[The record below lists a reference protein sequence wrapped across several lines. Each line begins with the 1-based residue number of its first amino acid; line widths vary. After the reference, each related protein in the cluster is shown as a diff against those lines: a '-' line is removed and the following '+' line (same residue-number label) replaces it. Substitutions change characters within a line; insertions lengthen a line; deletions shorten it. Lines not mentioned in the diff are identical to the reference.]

1 MATRTCVNHK
11 RRFEMAGDPSDAES
25 SEHREIRQIR
35 NEVRRRLNF
44 YRNLFTYVVVVSI
57 LAIIDWLTGGDW
69 WVPWVAGIWGA
80 FLLLDFLRDFVGP
93 LLWGRNV
100 EDRIVEREVKK
111 RGLPPQEPPV
121 K

>member
-1 MATRTCVNHK
+1 MRRLARE
-11 RRFEMAGDPSDAES
+11 RRFEMVRHHSRTEGDERP
-25 SEHREIRQIR
+25 EIRQIR

-44 YRNLFTYVVVVSI
+44 YRNLLTYVVVVGI
-57 LAIIDWLTGGDW
+57 LAIVDWLTGGDW
-69 WVPWVAGIWGA
+69 WVQWVAGIWGA
-80 FLLLDFLRDFVGP
+80 FLILDFLRDFVGP

-100 EDRIVEREVKK
+100 EDRMVEREVQK

>member
-1 MATRTCVNHK
+1 MG
-11 RRFEMAGDPSDAES
+11 EGGSGIES
-25 SEHREIRQIR
+25 ERDEVTQIR
-35 NEVRRRLNF
+35 RKVRQKLNF
-44 YRNLFTYVVVVSI
+44 YRHVFTYVVVVSI

-111 RGLPPQEPPV
+111 RGLPPREPPV